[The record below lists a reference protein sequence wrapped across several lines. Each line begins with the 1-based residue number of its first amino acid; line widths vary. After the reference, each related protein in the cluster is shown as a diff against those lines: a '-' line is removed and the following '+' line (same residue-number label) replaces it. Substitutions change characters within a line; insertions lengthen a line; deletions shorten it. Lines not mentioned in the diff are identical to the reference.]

1 MKSLSI
7 KAKLTLIVLLCTAMA
22 ATVLIGLVENLHDQS
37 VQLAARQALGSAH
50 KGFKNLEADDL
61 RALSMTTEALL
72 TSDKMRGFFVR
83 RDRAGLVKYMNPVY
97 DRLKQRFGVSI
108 MLFVEPEPSKKMFL
122 RMNAPDKFGD
132 VYKAR
137 SFEDAIRTKRSCAG
151 SELAMFGYALRCVS
165 PWYDENH
172 KLVGYFALADT
183 YDNFL
188 TELRKQTG
196 DQYEMVGLK
205 KLLDEKT
212 YRTGQQRKRQRDCWD
227 EFPAGVVLS
236 STLNDHGKADLG
248 AEIANLPPAGRLLGT
263 YRSDEKTF
271 VKAVF
276 PLIDASGKQI
286 GGVFVLHD
294 ISDLENG
301 LANVRSS
308 SVLATVVLMLV
319 LCGALVLVL
328 NRLVF
333 ARLRHTMD
341 VATRVVGG
349 EFQTSIL
356 PASDD
361 EVGKL
366 EAMIE
371 QFRALFVDVVQDLE
385 TRQEKD

>member
-1 MKSLSI
+1 
-7 KAKLTLIVLLCTAMA
+7 
-22 ATVLIGLVENLHDQS
+22 
-37 VQLAARQALGSAH
+37 
-50 KGFKNLEADDL
+50 
-61 RALSMTTEALL
+61 
-72 TSDKMRGFFVR
+72 
-83 RDRAGLVKYMNPVY
+83 
-97 DRLKQRFGVSI
+97 
-108 MLFVEPEPSKKMFL
+108 
-122 RMNAPDKFGD
+122 
-132 VYKAR
+132 
-137 SFEDAIRTKRSCAG
+137 
-151 SELAMFGYALRCVS
+151 
-165 PWYDENH
+165 
-172 KLVGYFALADT
+172 
-183 YDNFL
+183 
-188 TELRKQTG
+188 
-196 DQYEMVGLK
+196 
-205 KLLDEKT
+205 
-212 YRTGQQRKRQRDCWD
+212 
-227 EFPAGVVLS
+227 
-236 STLNDHGKADLG
+236 
-248 AEIANLPPAGRLLGT
+248 LLGT